1 WHRQLELQ
9 SFGTQLTSGPSPS
22 SRRPEFSQEAANEIK
37 VLRYGPQTTTSRPV
51 SKLFALCP
59 AYPQT
64 PWVCYLVL
72 PISSSHLHSSS
83 GIDPASTKLRREVG
97 FPSLSA
103 TLSITL

>member
-1 WHRQLELQ
+1 MAQTAGASELWNA
-9 SFGTQLTSGPSPS
+9 TDESPPPPLISS
-22 SRRPEFSQEAANEIK
+22 SRIQPRSRK
-37 VLRYGPQTTTSRPV
+37 LRYGPQKTTPRPV

-83 GIDPASTKLRREVG
+83 GLDPASTRLRREVG
-97 FPSLSA
+97 SPSLSA
-103 TLSITL
+103 ILSITP

>member
-1 WHRQLELQ
+1 MAQTAGASEFWNATDEWPLPLI
-9 SFGTQLTSGPSPS
+9 SS
-22 SRRPEFSQEAANEIK
+22 SRIQSRSRK
-37 VLRYGPQTTTSRPV
+37 LRYGPQTTTSRPV

-83 GIDPASTKLRREVG
+83 GIDPASTRLR
-97 FPSLSA
+97 
-103 TLSITL
+103 